1 MSYNHHIAAAIQ
13 AQMPIIHSQ
22 QRRILAPADQRPQ
35 QPLQHLDLPDERKV
49 RKQVQQQISP
59 VSGTI
64 VGGSYVCHWLGCG
77 KGIESAEL
85 LYVRFIFPLGVTIK
99 MSETHFFYQGSCM

>member
-22 QRRILAPADQRPQ
+22 QRRILAPADQRPP
-35 QPLQHLDLPDERKV
+35 QPLQQHLDLPDEHKV

-59 VSGTI
+59 VSGNI
-64 VGGSYVCHWLGCG
+64 IGGNYICHWLGCG

-85 LYVRFIFPLGVTIK
+85 LYVRFIFPLFATII
-99 MSETHFFYQGSCM
+99 M